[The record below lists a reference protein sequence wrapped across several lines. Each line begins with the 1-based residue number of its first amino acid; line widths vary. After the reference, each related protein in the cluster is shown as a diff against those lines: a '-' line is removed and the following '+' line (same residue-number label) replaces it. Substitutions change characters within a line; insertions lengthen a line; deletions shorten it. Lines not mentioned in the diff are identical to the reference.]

1 MAKIKLEMKRVDD
14 IKEYENNP
22 RRNDKAVKAVTKS
35 VQKFGYVNPIIV
47 DEEGVILAGH
57 TRIKAL
63 KQTGAEEVEVITV
76 THLTDQEK
84 KSFRIADNRTH
95 DFSEFDGD
103 LLEAEMREIKA
114 EDWEDF
120 GFRNRDLRKLQPGEM
135 CTCPKCGAQFVE
147 AV

>member
-1 MAKIKLEMKRVDD
+1 MAQIKIEKMQLDQ

-22 RRNDKAVKAVTKS
+22 RKNDKAIKAVVKS
-35 VQKFGYVNPIIV
+35 VLKFGYVNPIIV

-57 TRIKAL
+57 TRIKAMREI
-63 KQTGAEEVEVITV
+63 GAADAEVVRV
-76 THLTDQEK
+76 THLSDQEK

-120 GFRNRDLRKLQPGEM
+120 GFKSKDLKILQPGEM
-135 CTCPKCGAQFVE
+135 CTCPKCGARFTE
-147 AV
+147 AK

>member
-1 MAKIKLEMKRVDD
+1 MAQIKLEVMQLNQ
-14 IKEYENNP
+14 IPEYKNNP
-22 RRNDKAVKAVTKS
+22 RRNDKAVNAVAKS
-35 VQKFGYVNPIIV
+35 VLKFGYVNPIIV

-63 KQTGAEEVEVITV
+63 REVGAADAEVIRV
-76 THLTDQEK
+76 THLSDQEK

-120 GFRNRDLRKLQPGEM
+120 GFRNRDLRNLLPGEM
-135 CTCPKCGAQFVE
+135 CTCPKCGARFTE
-147 AV
+147 AK